1 MKRLRFYVTVQ
12 NAYVFTKYRGYDPEV
27 SSSHGGANTGLI
39 YGYDYGSY
47 PQPRIFTTGINLTF

>member
-1 MKRLRFYVTVQ
+1 MKKLRWYATVQ
-12 NAYVFTKYRGYDPEV
+12 NAFVFTSYRGYDPEV

-47 PQPRIFTTGINLTF
+47 PQPRIFTTGVNLTF